1 KALKHRAHDAGEYDE
16 GQQAA
21 GVEKRHARLDGG
33 IVAVDVE
40 RAEGKRDDDHHHQ
53 HAQAMGGSDQ
63 VGAGMVAFGERS
75 HFTGTANGAG
85 EPGRLEVGTAQG
97 TKNVRSQPA
106 KPDGEHGAGQD
117 VGKVDTDE
125 PDHVRG

>member
-1 KALKHRAHDAGEYDE
+1 
-16 GQQAA
+16 
-21 GVEKRHARLDGG
+21 
-33 IVAVDVE
+33 
-40 RAEGKRDDDHHHQ
+40 
-53 HAQAMGGSDQ
+53 GGSDQ

-125 PDHVRG
+125 PDHVRGEVQPQRGADHPLAPIAKEPVRDARAPPHFGNGRGQQDRKSTRLNSSHVKNSYAV